1 MFMSKREKYC
11 IVSSPTSFHVT
22 NFLYIYSTT
31 VRNIWEHTIF
41 LSHRAD
47 RPICCLVWSELTTM
61 LSVSPVMEI
70 GSIRVSTLILI
81 YFSPLYLFMSL
92 RSAHIF
98 STAHLL
104 TFLIPAFLSSQL
116 YSVSFFF
123 FSFFALLL
131 TPDLLSSVPPTL
143 FAISTTPSIH
153 IGLLCLPLGRHCN
166 WLYPQG
172 PPWSW
177 FYQHYRR
184 LSIERKGSDLS
195 IKRDPILVAQRIFK
209 FFLKLVL
216 PTDYWVDGVSP
227 QLTSQNLGFI

>member
-1 MFMSKREKYC
+1 MLCLCSCLKERNTALSLLLQASMWLIFFS
-11 IVSSPTSFHVT
+11 
-22 NFLYIYSTT
+22 YIYSTT

-70 GSIRVSTLILI
+70 GSIRISTLILI
-81 YFSPLYLFMSL
+81 YFSPLCLFMSL

-104 TFLIPAFLSSQL
+104 TFLIPAFLSPQL

-184 LSIERKGSDLS
+184 LSIEKREWPVHQKGPNSCGSED
-195 IKRDPILVAQRIFK
+195 F
-209 FFLKLVL
+209 
-216 PTDYWVDGVSP
+216 
-227 QLTSQNLGFI
+227 

>member
-1 MFMSKREKYC
+1 
-11 IVSSPTSFHVT
+11 
-22 NFLYIYSTT
+22 
-31 VRNIWEHTIF
+31 
-41 LSHRAD
+41 
-47 RPICCLVWSELTTM
+47 M
-61 LSVSPVMEI
+61 LSGMIGINNYAVSLSRHGNRVYSGIHTHSNLFFPSVFIHVSP
-70 GSIRVSTLILI
+70 LCPHL
-81 YFSPLYLFMSL
+81 FHCSPP
-92 RSAHIF
+92 
-98 STAHLL
+98 HLL
-104 TFLIPAFLSSQL
+104 DSSFPL
-116 YSVSFFF
+116 PTALFRFF

-195 IKRDPILVAQRIFK
+195 IKRDPILVAQRIF
-209 FFLKLVL
+209 
-216 PTDYWVDGVSP
+216 
-227 QLTSQNLGFI
+227 